1 MKKLA
6 KKLSLRKETLLNL
19 RFVTAGNATTILGT
33 DPDRGTAPSGYPE
46 NCYFSDCN
54 PCDTQAICT
63 NNGLALA
70 N

>member
-1 MKKLA
+1 MKKLV

-19 RFVTAGNATTILGT
+19 RYVTSGQATTILGT
-33 DPDRGTAPSGYPE
+33 DPDRGTAPSSGVVE
-46 NCYFSDCN
+46 ICYFSDCN

-63 NNGLALA
+63 GGIA